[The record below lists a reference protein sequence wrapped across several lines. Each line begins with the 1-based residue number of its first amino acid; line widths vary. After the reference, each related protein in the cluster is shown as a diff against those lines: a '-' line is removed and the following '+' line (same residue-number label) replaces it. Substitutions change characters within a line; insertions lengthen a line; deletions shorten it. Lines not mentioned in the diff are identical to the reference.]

1 MSHEPVPHSRRQF
14 LGASLAGLGA
24 MSATRLS
31 HGKSPE
37 THSRPRKKLIGWGSD
52 IANPGKVQNNIR
64 KIEELPLDG
73 IVLSNFSGTQG
84 GKEFTFDWECF
95 GKQKYERK
103 QLADTR
109 AQCSESPT
117 GWLPSSAARASE
129 CWCFSREKEILQH
142 GTTSTVHVI
151 GQTVLRSGADTAGN
165 SLLLKFAAVASP
177 ASREKLPSTAA
188 VKSTDRSSGQ

>member
-14 LGASLAGLGA
+14 LGASLAGLGV

-52 IANPGKVQNNIR
+52 IAYPGKVQNNIR

-129 CWCFSREKEILQH
+129 PDRHIRRRTSCPRILACDRR
-142 GTTSTVHVI
+142 T
-151 GQTVLRSGADTAGN
+151 
-165 SLLLKFAAVASP
+165 ASP
-177 ASREKLPSTAA
+177 CSPRRRT
-188 VKSTDRSSGQ
+188 SSL